1 MLSRTP
7 SRRPPGRSAAAG
19 WGPALEIRNAEA
31 WRYQWHEEL
40 LKRHDLSR
48 AELAV
53 AGVLMHRCWSD
64 RGYAEVGLGLLRA
77 PRKID
82 FVANRGLSWSERL
95 RIGTRT
101 NRNHSTTILWRA
113 IGSGYFSRCPKVRV
127 DRATKIGANA
137 APSIPWRLHDLR
149 RTGVSTLARLGYD
162 SIVVDKLLAHQ
173 PGKLRGVAAV
183 YQRHDFA
190 KERAQALDAWAVHVV
205 PATVASNVVRLT
217 LTG

>member
-64 RGYAEVGLGLLRA
+64 RGYAEVGLGLLSKSAGCSR
-77 PRKID
+77 
-82 FVANRGLSWSERL
+82 
-95 RIGTRT
+95 
-101 NRNHSTTILWRA
+101 STASKPTM
-113 IGSGYFSRCPKVRV
+113 K
-127 DRATKIGANA
+127 
-137 APSIPWRLHDLR
+137 LR
-149 RTGVSTLARLGYD
+149 RLGLIAVMNEGRRKQDGSREVCKYRLIYE
-162 SIVVDKLLAHQ
+162 S
-173 PGKLRGVAAV
+173 RGI
-183 YQRHDFA
+183 R
-190 KERAQALDAWAVHVV
+190 
-205 PATVASNVVRLT
+205 
-217 LTG
+217 